1 MRAPRPAGDR
11 FIGSARRGGTRRS
24 AARAPSQATATRRL
38 PLGSLR
44 VFVAVAEHLNFTR
57 AADALGVTASA
68 ASLQI
73 RALEQYLSRPLF
85 RRAGRQ
91 VHLTAEGAALL
102 PRLQQSLRDI

>member
-1 MRAPRPAGDR
+1 MPHGRADPSPITSVFTPRVHGPAP
-11 FIGSARRGGTRRS
+11 AHPGGLH
-24 AARAPSQATATRRL
+24 TARL

-73 RALEQYLSRPLF
+73 RALEEYLSRPCS
-85 RRAGRQ
+85 
-91 VHLTAEGAALL
+91 GAMVA
-102 PRLQQSLRDI
+102 R